1 MRIGQALHPAAL
13 MAAAFIPSLVSG
25 TPSGPCLRLHLSA
38 IRRRS
43 VSFGNSGGNR
53 LMLNSRW
60 RGRSGVDVGVTRRRE
75 KRHERAVVNKNRSD
89 LTVDDQGPGGVQH
102 AKIQMK

>member
-13 MAAAFIPSLVSG
+13 MAAAFIPSLVRS
-25 TPSGPCLRLHLSA
+25 TPSGPCLRPNLSA

-43 VSFGNSGGNR
+43 VSFGNSGGGR
-53 LMLNSRW
+53 LMLNSRR
-60 RGRSGVDVGVTRRRE
+60 RGRSRVDVGVTRR
-75 KRHERAVVNKNRSD
+75 AAVNKNRSD
-89 LTVDDQGPGGVQH
+89 LTVDNQGPGGVQH

>member
-1 MRIGQALHPAAL
+1 
-13 MAAAFIPSLVSG
+13 
-25 TPSGPCLRLHLSA
+25 
-38 IRRRS
+38 
-43 VSFGNSGGNR
+43 
-53 LMLNSRW
+53 MLNSRW